1 MNRKFAVRW
10 TLVSALAVTAALGM
24 TACPKKPPVT
34 DPVDEPKPVE
44 LTISR
49 VSPTEG
55 PTDKVTAITV
65 TGTGFAEGAKAF
77 VGDLPV
83 VGMVRASGET
93 LRGTVPGGGL
103 PPGTYNV
110 TVRNPDGKEAVLQ
123 RGFTLKAPAPTE
135 GTDPK
140 PAECD
145 LKDIYFDFDASS
157 LNDDARNILQGN
169 ATCLKNK
176 KINSVQVEGHADE
189 RGSTDYNLALGQRR
203 ADEVKRYL
211 STLGIANVS
220 TISYG
225 EERPVEQGSDEGVWA
240 KNRRAVV
247 VPQ

>member
-10 TLVSALAVTAALGM
+10 TLVSALAMTAALGM

-34 DPVDEPKPVE
+34 DSVDAPKPVE
-44 LTISR
+44 LTLYR

-55 PTDKVTAITV
+55 PTDKVTAITL
-65 TGTGFAEGAKAF
+65 TGTGINEGAKAF
-77 VGDLPV
+77 IGDV
-83 VGMVRASGET
+83 QVIGTSRASGET
-93 LRGTVPGGGL
+93 LRGTVPGGL
-103 PPGTYNV
+103 PAGTYNV

-123 RGFTLKAPAPTE
+123 RGFTIKEPAPVGNNE
-135 GTDPK
+135 PK
-140 PAECD
+140 PADCS
-145 LKDIYFDFDASS
+145 LKDIFFDFDASS
-157 LNDDARNILQGN
+157 LNDEARGILQEN
-169 ATCLKNK
+169 ATCLKAK
-176 KINSVQVEGHADE
+176 KIGRVQVEGHADE

-225 EERPVEQGSDEGVWA
+225 EERPAEQGSDEGIWA